1 MPKEKQTNC
10 IIDCSVSDEIQLK
23 GGSLED
29 QEVVGRRLAERNG
42 WNVIRVFRKPHSAT
56 TFHRDDLEEIRK
68 FIKTSEIPIHKYIM
82 KCIDRF
88 TRAGY
93 PEYSRLKNELEA
105 LGVEVVD
112 TYGIIQPKKNTLEHL
127 GGFEYPWSVYSPSE
141 ASEMMAA
148 FGGKQEGRDIL
159 TRLVGA
165 EIRLVQEGYAV
176 RRAPDGMVNKKVF
189 IGSKERCIRIP
200 DPERAQFF
208 KKMFELRAEGKD
220 DDKIVKHLNA
230 GGFRTKIYRN
240 WDRSDKE
247 NPRIAGKKGGIPLTI
262 KQLQRYIQQTE
273 YAGAICEKWTKYQP
287 VRTQQFE
294 GLVSIETFNRANR
307 GKVYI
312 KENSDGS
319 LQLRYNYSQY
329 GKVVNRRLKNNPDF
343 AFKFIP
349 CSTCHKQILGSY
361 SRGKLGTRYAAYHCG
376 GTPSRP
382 HKYVRI
388 PKSDF
393 EKTVETFVRSLK
405 FDKTFLNSFELV
417 LNDTY
422 RKREAEVVSQSS
434 AVSHNVGNLKAQQ
447 ASALE
452 ALTNTQSPVACKKL
466 EERIEE
472 LEAQIQTAQEHRA
485 EIEITERDIKSFVRY
500 VKTVMEHPSEILIDT
515 EDMRAQRTLFGLVFE
530 EIPTYQEILNGTPK
544 LSLVFKLSEEFQV
557 NKDHLVTPTGI
568 EPVFVP

>member
-10 IIDCSVSDEIQLK
+10 IIDCRVSDEIQLK

-189 IGSKERCIRIP
+189 IGSKERGIRVTHTN
-200 DPERAQFF
+200 RAQF
-208 KKMFELRAEGKD
+208 
-220 DDKIVKHLNA
+220 
-230 GGFRTKIYRN
+230 
-240 WDRSDKE
+240 
-247 NPRIAGKKGGIPLTI
+247 
-262 KQLQRYIQQTE
+262 
-273 YAGAICEKWTKYQP
+273 
-287 VRTQQFE
+287 
-294 GLVSIETFNRANR
+294 
-307 GKVYI
+307 
-312 KENSDGS
+312 
-319 LQLRYNYSQY
+319 
-329 GKVVNRRLKNNPDF
+329 
-343 AFKFIP
+343 
-349 CSTCHKQILGSY
+349 
-361 SRGKLGTRYAAYHCG
+361 
-376 GTPSRP
+376 
-382 HKYVRI
+382 
-388 PKSDF
+388 
-393 EKTVETFVRSLK
+393 
-405 FDKTFLNSFELV
+405 
-417 LNDTY
+417 
-422 RKREAEVVSQSS
+422 
-434 AVSHNVGNLKAQQ
+434 
-447 ASALE
+447 
-452 ALTNTQSPVACKKL
+452 
-466 EERIEE
+466 
-472 LEAQIQTAQEHRA
+472 
-485 EIEITERDIKSFVRY
+485 
-500 VKTVMEHPSEILIDT
+500 
-515 EDMRAQRTLFGLVFE
+515 
-530 EIPTYQEILNGTPK
+530 
-544 LSLVFKLSEEFQV
+544 
-557 NKDHLVTPTGI
+557 
-568 EPVFVP
+568 

>member
-10 IIDCSVSDEIQLK
+10 IIDCRVSDEIQLK

-220 DDKIVKHLNA
+220 DDKIVK
-230 GGFRTKIYRN
+230 
-240 WDRSDKE
+240 
-247 NPRIAGKKGGIPLTI
+247 
-262 KQLQRYIQQTE
+262 QLKRYIQQTE

-312 KENSDGS
+312 KENADGT

-329 GKVVNRRLKNNPDF
+329 GKVVNKRLKNNPDF

-349 CSTCHKQILGSY
+349 CSICHKQMLGSY
-361 SRGKLGTRYAAYHCG
+361 SRGKSGTRYAAYHCG

-434 AVSHNVGNLKAQQ
+434 AASHSVGNLKAQQ

-452 ALTNTQSPVACKKL
+452 ALTNPQSPVACKKL
-466 EERIEE
+466 EEKIEE

-485 EIEITERDIKSFVRY
+485 EIEIAERDI
-500 VKTVMEHPSEILIDT
+500 
-515 EDMRAQRTLFGLVFE
+515 
-530 EIPTYQEILNGTPK
+530 
-544 LSLVFKLSEEFQV
+544 
-557 NKDHLVTPTGI
+557 
-568 EPVFVP
+568 